1 MGVGI
6 PVRMTASLSETAAAD
21 DTRDGRLTSPP
32 GIVAGTVLRAARLS
46 AHLSQIQLAEAV
58 GASETDVAEWEDG
71 TSPLAEISYPVLRRI
86 ESALASVAEP
96 GIMADLPAA
105 IWCDLAIAAMVSAED
120 ASCLLADPTATE
132 SAFGELLA
140 WSVSGRRPAR
150 YRPYAGPGP
159 LLWPA
164 DADRIAGAVQRLGRI
179 WHLLDGLAA

>member
-6 PVRMTASLSETAAAD
+6 PVRMTASPSGMAAAD
-21 DTRDGRLTSPP
+21 GVGDGWLTSPH

-58 GASETDVAEWEDG
+58 GASEADVAGWEDG
-71 TSPLAEISYPVLRRI
+71 TSPLAEIPYPVLGRI
-86 ESALASVAEP
+86 ESALATVADQD
-96 GIMADLPAA
+96 IMADLPAA
-105 IWCDLAIAAMVSAED
+105 IWCDLAIAAVAGAED
-120 ASCLLADPTATE
+120 VSCLLSDPTAAE
-132 SAFGELLA
+132 PAFGELLA
-140 WSVSGRRPAR
+140 WSVGGRRPAR

-164 DADRIAGAVQRLGRI
+164 DTDRIVGAFQRLGRT

>member
-32 GIVAGTVLRAARLS
+32 GTVAGTVLRAARLS
-46 AHLSQIQLAEAV
+46 ALLSQIQLAEAV

-120 ASCLLADPTATE
+120 ASCLLSDPTATE